1 MVEAS
6 DEGYPEA
13 RTDQATLTIAVQR
26 DVEIPAFTQESYRA
40 TVSENLP
47 INASVAAVRA
57 ELSLLVVRISTDSRW
72 SFHSVSV

>member
-1 MVEAS
+1 MLQCEVEAS

-13 RTDQATLTIAVQR
+13 RADTATLIVAIQR
-26 DVEIPAFTQESYRA
+26 DVEVPEFVQESYRA

-57 ELSLLVVRISTDSRW
+57 ELSLLVVSLCGV
-72 SFHSVSV
+72 FCE